1 MRLPEERPST
11 IREQEIETAL
21 VNLGYSAE
29 DIQFRGDSRYLRI
42 GYWKQLTPE
51 AFAAIEKHIT
61 YTQCIEDSCC
71 VDGYFYFLH

>member
-51 AFAAIEKHIT
+51 AFAAIAKHIT
-61 YTQCIEDSCC
+61 YTQCIEDDDC
-71 VDGYFYFLH
+71 VDGYFYFIN